1 MLLEQEAPTKECP
14 VDHTTFSKRK
24 TGRAT
29 GPAGLPKDWLVE
41 QTADGVWHIHDYD
54 LAREILRGQDTRQAG
69 FSVDLAAQMP
79 GLKQNPVLFQDGP
92 EHRYQRK
99 QIARF
104 FSPTTTRA
112 NYQEMME
119 NFSDE
124 IIVEL
129 SQKGEVDLS
138 DLTMKLAVRV
148 AAEVVGLTNSL
159 APGMAGRL
167 NRFLRFDPEQA
178 ENFSWKPRNI
188 ANLFQTN
195 ATMLSFYLLDVK
207 PAIRARRKVAR
218 EDVISHLIAQGYKDM
233 EILIECITYGAAGM
247 ITTREFIQMAAWHFL
262 ENPELKNIYLDG
274 SIEERHQLLEEILR
288 LEPVVG
294 NLFRRATADIELQVN
309 GRPVTIAKDEIVEL
323 HIQDINID
331 QSVVGD
337 DPLAICPGR
346 PLEKRAQ
353 PPVMGFGFG
362 HHRCPGAYIAIQ
374 ETDIFLQ
381 RLLIIDSLRL
391 VSEPEISYVDLIKG
405 YEISNFRVSVE

>member
-1 MLLEQEAPTKECP
+1 MLLEQEIGSNDCP
-14 VDHTTFSKRK
+14 VDHTAFSQRK
-24 TGRAT
+24 SGRAT
-29 GPAGLPKDWLVE
+29 GPAGRSIE
-41 QTADGVWHIHDYD
+41 QTPHGIWHIYDYD
-54 LAREILRGQDTRQAG
+54 LARMILRGQDTRQAG

-79 GLKQNPVLFQDGP
+79 GLKQSPVLFQDGP

-99 QIARF
+99 EIARF

-119 NFSDE
+119 NFSDQ

-129 SQKGEVDLS
+129 KQRGEVDLS
-138 DLTMKLAVRV
+138 ELTMKLAVRV

-159 APGMAGRL
+159 LPGMAKRL

-178 ENFSWKPRNI
+178 ENFSWKPGNL

-195 ATMLSFYLLDVK
+195 MTMLSFYLLDVK
-207 PAIRARRKVAR
+207 PAIRARRKEAQ
-218 EDVISHLIAQGYKDM
+218 EDVISHLIEQGYKDT

-247 ITTREFIQMAAWHFL
+247 ITTREFIQMSAWHFI
-262 ENPELKNIYLDG
+262 ENPELKKIYLDG

-294 NLFRRATADIELQVN
+294 NLFRRATADIELPVN
-309 GRPVTIAKDEIVEL
+309 GRSVTIARDEIVEL
-323 HIQDINID
+323 HVQDINID

-337 DPLAICPGR
+337 DPMAICPGR

-381 RLLIIDSLRL
+381 RLLVVESLRL
-391 VSEPEISYVDLIKG
+391 VSEPEIKYVDLIKG
-405 YEISNFRVSVE
+405 YEINNFRVSVE